1 MSDHKPYVVTWTIEI
16 EATSPEVAAQMARD
30 IQLDPDSIATVFEV
44 RKDLGFFPKT
54 VVVDLEATDERQN

>member
-1 MSDHKPYVVTWTIEI
+1 MSEYKPYVVTWTIEI

-44 RKDLGFFPKT
+44 CEDLGFFPKT
-54 VVVDLEATDERQN
+54 VVVDLGG